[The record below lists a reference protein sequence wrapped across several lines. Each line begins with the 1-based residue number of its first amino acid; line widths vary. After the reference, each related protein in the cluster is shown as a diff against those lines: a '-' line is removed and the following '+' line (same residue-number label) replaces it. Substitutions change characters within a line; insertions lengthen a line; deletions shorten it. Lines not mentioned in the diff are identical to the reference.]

1 MYVINLCYLK
11 GEKIMSWCP
20 NCRTQYLDG
29 ITNCSDCNAKLV
41 DTLVNNEESVSI
53 LLAEENIAMEL
64 LKFYKYAEIEGAYI
78 KYNEKAS
85 LYEVFVP
92 LSYEKKAA
100 KLATIFK
107 QTKKEEQDTESGNN
121 GQKSN
126 SDELKEQG
134 NSRVYIKQEDKYK
147 DVKSSGYVF
156 LIVGMIGTVFMFLN
170 IFGIIDF
177 YLASNIKYLTY
188 IVMFGMFILFIIIG
202 FYSLHSS
209 KKIKEEAKVE
219 NDLTNDIMEWF
230 RKNFSGDDV
239 DENADINISDIS
251 QEEIRYFKRTEA
263 IKNIITQTYGEL
275 DVSYLDK
282 IADDVYQEL
291 YD

>member
-1 MYVINLCYLK
+1 
-11 GEKIMSWCP
+11 MSWCP

-53 LLAEENIAMEL
+53 LLAEEHIAMEL

-78 KYNEKAS
+78 KYNEEAS

-100 KLATIFK
+100 KLANIFK
-107 QTKKEEQDTESGNN
+107 QTKKEEQDRENGNTDQEFN
-121 GQKSN
+121 A
-126 SDELKEQG
+126 DEPKEQG
-134 NSRVYIKQEDKYK
+134 NSPVYVKQEDKYK

-156 LIVGMIGTVFMFLN
+156 LFVGMIGMVFMLLN
-170 IFGIIDF
+170 VFGMVDF

-202 FYSLHSS
+202 FYSLNSS

-230 RKNFSGDDV
+230 KKNFNGDDV

-251 QEEIRYFKRTEA
+251 QEVIRYFKRTEA
-263 IKNIITQTYGEL
+263 IKKIITQTYGEL

-291 YD
+291 YDS